1 MVARRSLSFELHT
14 TADTN
19 PSAVTAPKAR
29 LNAKFWV
36 RKDPL
41 RGEHADDQ
49 RGMMRKSRQSV
60 SSVRGY
66 IASTL
71 ARALTK
77 SKLTTRKTAALT
89 GIGQGN
95 LIRFARGE
103 HSLVSLEL
111 ALLAFT
117 RLGYDCMVTI
127 KKSEKPRG
135 TMTLVI
141 KDKITPPADIRPK
154 RADAP

>member
-1 MVARRSLSFELHT
+1 
-14 TADTN
+14 
-19 PSAVTAPKAR
+19 
-29 LNAKFWV
+29 
-36 RKDPL
+36 
-41 RGEHADDQ
+41 
-49 RGMMRKSRQSV
+49 MRKSRESV
-60 SSVRGY
+60 SSVRGH

-71 ARALTK
+71 ARALAK

-117 RLGYDCMVTI
+117 RLGYDCIVTI

-135 TMTLVI
+135 AMTLVI
-141 KDKITPPADIRPK
+141 EDKITPPADIRPK